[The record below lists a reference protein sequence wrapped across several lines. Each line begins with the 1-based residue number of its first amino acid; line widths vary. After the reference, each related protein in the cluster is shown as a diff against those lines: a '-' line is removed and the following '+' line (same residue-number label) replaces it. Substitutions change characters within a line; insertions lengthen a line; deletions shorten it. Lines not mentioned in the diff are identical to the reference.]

1 MAGPWMQ
8 RARCATALRARVVDP
23 ARHADTIAGAAVD
36 GRREPVPTMRLEEIL
51 RGRSLLGWLSELAL
65 VSAGVF
71 LALLADQWRESRE
84 HRQLAADALRN
95 FAKEMRVNRK
105 AVADVRAYHE
115 RLARDIDAFLAGDGP
130 KTMQGFQ
137 EATRF
142 RGVQPVV
149 FEHTAWDLALATQ
162 ALSYLPQDLAYAI
175 SRVYTQQ
182 QTFQTY
188 ENSFAQGMFSPSTFQ
203 NDDTRALARA
213 MQVYITDVDIQ
224 EPRLVQSYDELL
236 PRITVAP

>member
-1 MAGPWMQ
+1 
-8 RARCATALRARVVDP
+8 
-23 ARHADTIAGAAVD
+23 
-36 GRREPVPTMRLEEIL
+36 MRLEEIL
-51 RGRSLLGWLSELAL
+51 RGRSLLGWLTELAL

-95 FAKEMRVNRK
+95 FAEEMRVNRK

-115 RLARDIDAFLAGDGP
+115 RLAHDIDAFLAGDGP

-137 EATRF
+137 TTTQF

-182 QTFQTY
+182 QTFQ
-188 ENSFAQGMFSPSTFQ
+188 
-203 NDDTRALARA
+203 NDDTSALARA
-213 MQVYITDVDIQ
+213 MQVYITDDNIQ
-224 EPRLVQSYDELL
+224 EPKLVQSYDEAL

>member
-1 MAGPWMQ
+1 
-8 RARCATALRARVVDP
+8 
-23 ARHADTIAGAAVD
+23 
-36 GRREPVPTMRLEEIL
+36 MRLEEIL

-71 LALLADQWRESRE
+71 IALLADQWRESRE

-95 FAKEMRVNRK
+95 FAEEMRVNRK
-105 AVADVRAYHE
+105 AVADVRGYHE

-137 EATRF
+137 AATQF

-224 EPRLVQSYDELL
+224 EPKLVQSYDELL